1 MFIYLFYQ
9 MLAPVVAGG
18 IGMAQPGTSMAPPT
32 SGLAKATPPIF
43 GQSAK
48 INIEPSL
55 LPRATPSAS
64 VPPTV
69 NALGTNSFAALANVP
84 GSTSNDVVVNGV
96 ASGGTAGATA
106 VGTIQ
111 AAGTGSTSSI
121 LNQAQAAGNGSAAS
135 KSPTKQDKVTDIDA
149 LKKKLAMMERETSR
163 LRLVRSYRAI
173 IVRLSCS
180 HRAI

>member
-1 MFIYLFYQ
+1 MTVSSLFGSHSSFECSLSLRSLIYFYQ

-32 SGLAKATPPIF
+32 SGLGKTAPPIF

-64 VPPTV
+64 VPASV

-84 GSTSNDVVVNGV
+84 GSASADVVNGTS
-96 ASGGTAGATA
+96 ATGGAATA
-106 VGTIQ
+106 AAIQ
-111 AAGTGSTSSI
+111 AAGGTGSTNAI
-121 LNQAQAAGNGSAAS
+121 LNQATATGAGGAAG

-163 LRLVRSYRAI
+163 LR
-173 IVRLSCS
+173 
-180 HRAI
+180 

>member
-1 MFIYLFYQ
+1 

-64 VPPTV
+64 VPTAV

-84 GSTSNDVVVNGV
+84 GSTSTDVVNGTP
-96 ASGGTAGATA
+96 AGGGATA
-106 VGTIQ
+106 AAIQ
-111 AAGTGSTSSI
+111 AAGGTGSTNAI
-121 LNQAQAAGNGSAAS
+121 LNQAQAAGSGTAAS

-163 LRLVRSYRAI
+163 LR
-173 IVRLSCS
+173 
-180 HRAI
+180 

>member
-1 MFIYLFYQ
+1 MRSLIVFYQ

-32 SGLAKATPPIF
+32 SGLGKTAPPIF

-55 LPRATPSAS
+55 LPRATPSA
-64 VPPTV
+64 PTAV

-84 GSTSNDVVVNGV
+84 GSTTADVVNGTAAV
-96 ASGGTAGATA
+96 PGGASAAAIQGSTGSTNAILNQG
-106 VGTIQ
+106 Q
-111 AAGTGSTSSI
+111 AAGTGAT
-121 LNQAQAAGNGSAAS
+121 AS

-163 LRLVRSYRAI
+163 LR
-173 IVRLSCS
+173 
-180 HRAI
+180 